1 MRKDF
6 RSRLQRIRFMYTEA
20 FGLGRAAAL
29 SAVILT
35 IVAFA
40 VGVSLFFYLAP
51 PNTITLTSGPKGSLY
66 ERMAGRYAK
75 ILKRDGVTLRILP
88 SEGSV
93 DNIKRL
99 ANPSSKVDIGFVQ
112 AGVYKGIV
120 TDKLVSLG
128 SIAYEPLF
136 IFYRSN
142 HRIELL
148 SGFAGRRVA
157 VGEEGSGTNTLALT
171 LLAANGI
178 APGGP
183 TKLLTIDSD
192 RAAEAI
198 LRGKVDAVFLMG
210 DSVSIS
216 LIRKLLH
223 APGIRLFS
231 FAQADAYARRIAY
244 LNKITL
250 PKGSIDLGKNIP
262 EQDVFLM
269 APTVELIAREDL
281 HPALSDLVLGAAREA
296 HSGSGLLRGKGE
308 FPSPKEQ
315 EIRISDDAQRFY
327 KSGKSFLYRYLPFWL
342 ASLVNRII
350 AIFIPLIVLLPGLR
364 FIPAIYRWRF
374 RSRLTKWYRALLEI
388 EKDLPSQPVSA
399 NNKDLLERLD
409 HIETSVNRMKVPG
422 TFADQF
428 YELRGHIALVRQRLM
443 SGSGLY

>member
-1 MRKDF
+1 
-6 RSRLQRIRFMYTEA
+6 MYTEA

-29 SAVILT
+29 SATIL
-35 IVAFA
+35 IIAAFVA
-40 VGVSLFFYLAP
+40 GVALFFNLAP
-51 PNTITLTSGPKGSLY
+51 PNKITITSGPKGSLY
-66 ERMAGRYAK
+66 ERIAGRYAK
-75 ILKRDGVTLRILP
+75 IIKRDRVTLKILP
-88 SEGSV
+88 SQGSV
-93 DNIKRL
+93 DNLKRL

-112 AGVYKGIV
+112 GGVYKGIS

-148 SGFAGRRVA
+148 SGFAGRRLA
-157 VGEEGSGTNTLALT
+157 VGEEGSGTNALALT

-183 TKLLTIDSD
+183 TKLLTMDSD
-192 RAAEAI
+192 DAAKSI
-198 LRGKVDAVFLMG
+198 LKGKVDAVFLMG
-210 DSVSIS
+210 DSVSVS
-216 LIRKLLH
+216 LIRQLLH

-231 FAQADAYARRIAY
+231 FDQADAYARRITY

-250 PKGSIDLGKNIP
+250 PKGSLDLGKNIP
-262 EQDVFLM
+262 DHDVFLL

-327 KSGKSFLYRYLPFWL
+327 KSGKSFLYRYLPFWV
-342 ASLVNRII
+342 ASLVNRIV
-350 AIFIPLIVLLPGLR
+350 AVFLPMVVLLPGLR

-374 RSRLTKWYRALLEI
+374 RSRLARWYRALLEI
-388 EKDLPSQPVSA
+388 ERDLPSPPASA
-399 NNKDLLERLD
+399 KKKDLLERLD
-409 HIETSVNRMKVPG
+409 HIEASVNRMKVPG

-428 YELRGHIALVRQRLM
+428 YGLRWHITMVRNRLV
-443 SGSGLY
+443 SNSGLD